1 MRGELQVAGSKLQ
14 VGKLMLVSFFIPLL
28 VYIISMPDGL
38 TRAHYGADSG
48 ELIAAAVTLGVPHPP
63 GYPTYVVLGKLF
75 SFLPIGSIATRF
87 NLLSAVTVS
96 ATAALL
102 TLIHLQSD
110 PRKRWVNVLPA
121 FIFAFTAVI
130 WSQAIITEVYGLNLL
145 MVGLFLWVLMG
156 WNTSSELVEGRPSTS
171 SELADKRP
179 FFIGLFLGLS
189 ITTHLTSLFL
199 LPLAIIGVYGIKS
212 RPSGAALRGVF
223 VGLSPLLLL
232 PLFAQGNSPLVWGD
246 PTTFRGW
253 IWLISGELYHPN
265 AFALPLTA
273 VSLRLASWLREGA
286 WQIIILFP
294 LALIG
299 IWQRH
304 LPLATRHL
312 PLATLLTAVIYL
324 LYALTYRTTDAI
336 ILVLPAVLLLA
347 TLLPRSKWLLP
358 VPILLLLLNFN
369 ALTLHN
375 APSSRPQAV
384 QILQTAP
391 NDAILLTE
399 GDNLIFDL
407 WYYQQAE
414 HIHPDLLLVD
424 ADLLAFDWYR
434 ARLGRLHPELKALAV
449 DDLDAFERENNIY
462 TVLDTGEN

>member
-1 MRGELQVAGSKLQ
+1 MN
-14 VGKLMLVSFFIPLL
+14 VGKQHPSPPLSTVKKFPILPLAAFFIPLL
-28 VYIISMPDGL
+28 VYIATMSSEL

-48 ELIAAAVTLGVPHPP
+48 ELIAAAVTLGSPHPP

-87 NLLSAVTVS
+87 NIFSAVTIS
-96 ATAALL
+96 ATAALI
-102 TLIHLQSD
+102 TFIHAQSD

-121 FIFAFTAVI
+121 LIFAFTAVV

-145 MVGLFLWVLMG
+145 MVGLFLWAIHKERGGL
-156 WNTSSELVEGRPSTS
+156 
-171 SELADKRP
+171 
-179 FFIGLFLGLS
+179 IGLFLGLS

-199 LPLAIIGVYGIKS
+199 LPLALISI
-212 RPSGAALRGVF
+212 RPSQWRQFGSGLLA
-223 VGLSPLLLL
+223 GLSPLLLL
-232 PLFAQGNSPLVWGD
+232 PLFAWGDSPIVWGD

-253 IWLISGELYHPN
+253 IWLISGKLYHPN
-265 AFALPLTA
+265 AFAVPLVA
-273 VSLRLASWLREGA
+273 IYPRMSSWLREGM

-294 LALIG
+294 LALVG
-299 IWQRH
+299 IWQRYS
-304 LPLATRHL
+304 PLATRYSQTR
-312 PLATLLTAVIYL
+312 PLITLLTAVIYI
-324 LYALTYRTTDAI
+324 LYALLYRTNDAI
-336 ILVLPAVLLLA
+336 ILTLPAVLLLT

-391 NDAILLTE
+391 TNAILLTE
-399 GDNLIFDL
+399 GDHLIFDL

-414 HIHPDLLLVD
+414 HIRPDLLLVD

-449 DDLDAFERENNIY
+449 DDLDAFERENKVYKI
-462 TVLDTGEN
+462 ENPSSADYVD